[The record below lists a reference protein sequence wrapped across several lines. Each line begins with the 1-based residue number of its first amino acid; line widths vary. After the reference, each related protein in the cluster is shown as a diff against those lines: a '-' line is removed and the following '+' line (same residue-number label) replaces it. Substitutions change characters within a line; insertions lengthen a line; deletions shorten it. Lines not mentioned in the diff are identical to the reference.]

1 MQHVRVRVT
10 AHGREAEIHPVY
22 DLWANAP
29 YIERSRALQWNDDGD
44 SLGILHY
51 AEGDADAFE
60 AAITE
65 LPEVLGYDIER
76 AGEGAFYVYVRDA
89 TTASLQEMFGSL
101 LTGAVVIVPP
111 IVYRED
117 GWVTISLFG
126 ADDELQTAVTEIP
139 DPIEVVVER
148 VGGLESA
155 APAVDAGLT
164 DRQRAAVE
172 TALELGYYEVPREA
186 SHEAVADALG
196 CAPSTAA
203 EHLRKAEATLLD
215 GVVGSE

>member
-10 AHGREAEIHPVY
+10 ANGHEAEIHPVY

-29 YIERSRALQWNDDGD
+29 YIDHSRALQWNNTGD
-44 SLGILHY
+44 ELGILHY

-65 LPEVLGYDIER
+65 IPQVLGYDIER
-76 AGEGAFYVYVRDA
+76 VTERSFYVYIRDA
-89 TTASLQEMFGSL
+89 TTVSLQEMFGSL
-101 LTGAVVIVPP
+101 LTGAVIVVPP

-117 GWVTISLFG
+117 GWVTVSLFG
-126 ADDELQTAVTEIP
+126 DDEQLQAAVEEIP
-139 DPIEVVVER
+139 DPVEVIIAA
-148 VGGLESA
+148 VGGLASA
-155 APAVDAGLT
+155 APSADAGLT

-172 TALELGYYEVPREA
+172 TAIELGYYDVPREA
-186 SHEAVADALG
+186 DHEAVAAALN

-203 EHLRKAEATLLD
+203 EHLRKAESQVLKSALGD
-215 GVVGSE
+215 